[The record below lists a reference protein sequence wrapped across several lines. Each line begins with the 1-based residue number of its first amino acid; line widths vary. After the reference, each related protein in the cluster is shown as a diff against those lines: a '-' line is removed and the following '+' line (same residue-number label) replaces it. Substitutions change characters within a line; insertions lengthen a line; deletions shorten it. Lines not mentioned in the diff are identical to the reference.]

1 MLRLAQE
8 LCGGG
13 FNPELGELLKELG
26 ERLSTFWRSVTSAL
40 SRQLGCGGEEGD
52 LRRFAWISGALAFDY
67 GKATACRQFGFKW
80 FEGVDLYRSLV
91 EAPVR
96 GVGFLCV
103 GKRGGACS
111 AVRLAALNAWRFSFL
126 SWKK

>member
-1 MLRLAQE
+1 MIVHPVVAYFTSTPMSSCE
-8 LCGGG
+8 LCKVSCASLFG
-13 FNPELGELLKELG
+13 
-26 ERLSTFWRSVTSAL
+26 RMV
-40 SRQLGCGGEEGD
+40 GGEEGD

-103 GKRGGACS
+103 GKRGEACS

>member
-1 MLRLAQE
+1 MKTNAPLGGSQFD
-8 LCGGG
+8 LCFYGGPCLFSG
-13 FNPELGELLKELG
+13 HAVGE
-26 ERLSTFWRSVTSAL
+26 
-40 SRQLGCGGEEGD
+40 
-52 LRRFAWISGALAFDY
+52 FDY

-103 GKRGGACS
+103 GKRGEACS